1 MLWEGIAYILL
12 PLRQLLRGN
21 GSQEGPWSLRGEVAL
36 PEDTGKVCGI
46 LALVIPRAGSP
57 CSPPSG

>member
-1 MLWEGIAYILL
+1 MDAVESF
-12 PLRQLLRGN
+12 RLLRGN

-46 LALVIPRAGSP
+46 LALMIRRAGSP